1 MDQSF
6 NNAVVRYIYIQ
17 IKKRVTIFYRKFKF
31 LYIIIYLNRAVEK
44 KSSNGFN
51 IEKKYLKRKK
61 QKLKIKERLM
71 NLIIIFIILV
81 MIKKIMNF
89 YLVVNRKGK
98 LKNY

>member
-1 MDQSF
+1 M
-6 NNAVVRYIYIQ
+6 
-17 IKKRVTIFYRKFKF
+17 
-31 LYIIIYLNRAVEK
+31 YIIIYLNRAVEK

-71 NLIIIFIILV
+71 NLIIIFINLV